1 MKKAAVPKQQKE
13 EIMNLSKLETF
24 AVVES
29 VTFEGT
35 SVSVNPGTKVTSIVP
50 SWGRMEVTS
59 LEVSEGHLCATI
71 ADFPFEPLEGTGSL
85 VEVLSLIGNQTKIII
100 VGDGFTIS
108 GRPESIK
115 PIVRG
120 FLGREVDKCFALQ
133 AEDDDEDEYININ
146 LKSLE
151 KKE

>member
-50 SWGRMEVTS
+50 SWGRMEVTL

-71 ADFPFEPLEGTGSL
+71 ADFPFEPLLGTGSL

-108 GRPESIK
+108 GRPEPIK
-115 PIVRG
+115 PLVRG
-120 FLGREVDKCFALQ
+120 LLGREVDNCFALQ